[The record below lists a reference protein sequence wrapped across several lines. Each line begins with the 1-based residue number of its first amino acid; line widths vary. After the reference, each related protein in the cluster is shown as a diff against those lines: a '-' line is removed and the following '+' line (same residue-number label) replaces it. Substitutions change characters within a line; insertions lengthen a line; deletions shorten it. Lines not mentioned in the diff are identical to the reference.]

1 MEQTLIEIQKTNLE
15 ILEKINE
22 LSDKL
27 DSNSVTFP
35 FFDKTLYILGI
46 LLILFVIIK
55 CKAVIGYIKSVLSSA
70 IQTNEKITD
79 KFYELIWK
87 NLELLLSGEYSSD
100 EIQKVIN
107 SLKINEKCPI
117 DDIYI
122 IEYVIKKED
131 SANVKINVS
140 VILKKEGKFINKMHE
155 NILDNDY
162 MPSTLM
168 ATLTKASSHQVH
180 VEMYKRG

>member
-27 DSNSVTFP
+27 DSNSATFL
-35 FFDKTLYILGI
+35 FFDKTLYILSV
-46 LLILFVIIK
+46 LLVLFVIIK
-55 CKAVIGYIKSVLSSA
+55 CKAAVGYIKSILSSA

-87 NLELLLSGEYSSD
+87 NLGILLSGEYSSD

-117 DDIYI
+117 NDIYC
-122 IEYVIKKED
+122 IEYMVKKEN
-131 SANVKINVS
+131 SAHAEISVS
-140 VILKKEGKFINKMHE
+140 VILKKEGQFIQKTHE
-155 NILDNDY
+155 NILDMDFL
-162 MPSTLM
+162 PKSLM
-168 ATLTKASSHQVH
+168 TALVKDSSHQIH

>member
-15 ILEKINE
+15 ILGKINE

-27 DSNSVTFP
+27 DSNSATFP
-35 FFDKTLYILGI
+35 FFDKALYILCVF
-46 LLILFVIIK
+46 LILFAIIK
-55 CKAVIGYIKSVLSSA
+55 CKSIAGYIKSALSSI

-87 NLELLLSGEYSSD
+87 NLEILLSEEYSSD
-100 EIQKVIN
+100 KIQKVIN

-117 DDIYI
+117 NDIYVV
-122 IEYVIKKED
+122 EYVIQKGD

-140 VILKKEGKFINKMHE
+140 VILKKEGQFIKKTHD
-155 NILDNDY
+155 NILDLDFLPN
-162 MPSTLM
+162 TLM
-168 ATLTKASSHQVH
+168 APLIKASSHQVH

>member
-27 DSNSVTFP
+27 DSNSATFQ
-35 FFDKTLYILGI
+35 FFDKAIYILCAF
-46 LLILFVIIK
+46 LILFVIVK
-55 CKAVIGYIKSVLSSA
+55 CKAVVSYIKSVLSST

-87 NLELLLSGEYSSD
+87 NLGTLLSEEYSSD

-107 SLKINEKCPI
+107 SLKTNEKFPI
-117 DDIYI
+117 NDIYEI
-122 IEYVIKKED
+122 GYVVKKEN
-131 SANVKINVS
+131 SAYVKINVS
-140 VILKKEGKFINKMHE
+140 VILKKEGQFIKKTHE
-155 NILDNDY
+155 NMLDMDFL
-162 MPSTLM
+162 PKSLM
-168 ATLTKASSHQVH
+168 SALVKDSSHQTH